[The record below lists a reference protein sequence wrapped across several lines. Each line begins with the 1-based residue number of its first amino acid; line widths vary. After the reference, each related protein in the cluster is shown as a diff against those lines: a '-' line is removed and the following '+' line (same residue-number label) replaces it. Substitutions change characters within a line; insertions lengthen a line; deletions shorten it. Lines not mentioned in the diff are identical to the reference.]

1 MRLIEKSESLMVGID
16 WKKQLPSSD
25 AARFLAI
32 NVSQLPALWWD
43 FGRRIKRR
51 KRDKRENI

>member
-1 MRLIEKSESLMVGID
+1 MVGID

-25 AARFLAI
+25 AAGFLAI
-32 NVSQLPALWWD
+32 NVFPLPALWWD
-43 FGRRIKRR
+43 FGRRIKRP

>member
-1 MRLIEKSESLMVGID
+1 MVGID